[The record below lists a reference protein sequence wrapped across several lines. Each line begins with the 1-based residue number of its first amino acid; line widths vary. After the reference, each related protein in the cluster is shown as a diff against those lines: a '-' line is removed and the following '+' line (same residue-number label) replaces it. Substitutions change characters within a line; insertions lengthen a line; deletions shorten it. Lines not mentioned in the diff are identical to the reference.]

1 MTRGPIIPFANH
13 HCGRRAKSHARGRE
27 ECQSDYWAPSIS
39 NLQFA
44 GNILIFCETEMEEI
58 KNVKAVFCFEAASSL
73 KVNLFK
79 SERNWGE
86 IMR

>member
-1 MTRGPIIPFANH
+1 
-13 HCGRRAKSHARGRE
+13 
-27 ECQSDYWAPSIS
+27 
-39 NLQFA
+39 
-44 GNILIFCETEMEEI
+44 MEEI